1 MQEGEFERVGGS
13 RTLKVDVRLICATN
27 KNLEDAV
34 AKGEFRADLYY
45 RINVIPIFLPPL
57 RDRPG
62 DIGLLARAFLDRF
75 NSENGRKLS
84 LSGGAMDMLKRCY
97 FPGNV
102 RELENCVRRTATL
115 ASGEVVTREDLSCA
129 AGECLSA
136 TLWAGSGRG
145 AFEDPIGE
153 LAEGKTIAAP
163 IIERPARPTPAAP
176 APPSEPSDNTAAAS
190 KTCGRAD
197 GGDCPGMNARLTEKE
212 RLIDAMERAG
222 WVQAKAARILD
233 ITPRQ
238 IGYALRKYRIEMKR
252 F

>member
-1 MQEGEFERVGGS
+1 MEV
-13 RTLKVDVRLICATN
+13 
-27 KNLEDAV
+27 
-34 AKGEFRADLYY
+34 
-45 RINVIPIFLPPL
+45 
-57 RDRPG
+57 
-62 DIGLLARAFLDRF
+62 
-75 NSENGRKLS
+75 
-84 LSGGAMDMLKRCY
+84 LKRCY

-115 ASGEVVTREDLSCA
+115 AQGEVITRDDFSCA

-145 AFEDPIGE
+145 AFADPIGE
-153 LAEGKTIAAP
+153 LAKGSTIAAP
-163 IIERPARPTPAAP
+163 IVERPRPSAP
-176 APPSEPSDNTAAAS
+176 V
-190 KTCGRAD
+190 RAD
-197 GGDCPGMNARLTEKE
+197 RPGESSDDAGPRKPASRPNGENCPAMSARLTEKE